1 MSLIDDF
8 KVECCRMIPDSSPD
22 GEGGANV
29 RYTEGEHFF
38 AAVVLDNSTAA
49 RIAEKQGLSKTF
61 NVTADREIG
70 LRFHDV
76 IKRLADNRTFRIT
89 SESSDARTPL
99 CASFSFSV
107 CKAEEWELP
116 T

>member
-1 MSLIDDF
+1 MNLISSF
-8 KVECCRMIPDSSPD
+8 MVECCRMVPDSSSD
-22 GEGGANV
+22 GEGGEIT
-29 RYTEGEHFF
+29 RYTEGERFI
-38 AAVVLDNSTAA
+38 AAVVYDDGVAA
-49 RIAEKQGLSKTF
+49 RIAERQGMSKTF
-61 NVTADREIG
+61 TVTADRNIN

-76 IKRLADNRTFRIT
+76 IKRLTDNKTFRIT
-89 SESSDARTPL
+89 SDSNDTRTPL

>member
-1 MSLIDDF
+1 M
-8 KVECCRMIPDSSPD
+8 
-22 GEGGANV
+22 
-29 RYTEGEHFF
+29 
-38 AAVVLDNSTAA
+38 
-49 RIAEKQGLSKTF
+49 SKTF
-61 NVTADREIG
+61 TVTADRNIN

-76 IKRLADNRTFRIT
+76 IKRLTDNKTFRIT
-89 SESSDARTPL
+89 SDSNDTRTPL